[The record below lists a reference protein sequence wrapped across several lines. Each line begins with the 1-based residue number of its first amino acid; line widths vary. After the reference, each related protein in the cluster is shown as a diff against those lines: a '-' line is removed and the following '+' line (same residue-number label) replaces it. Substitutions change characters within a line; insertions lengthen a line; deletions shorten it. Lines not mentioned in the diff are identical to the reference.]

1 MFNLFIIQKEMHNN
15 AFQIER
21 NKLPQICNSNTINE
35 IISSDDINCN
45 ISTRNA
51 ITYHIQII

>member
-35 IISSDDINCN
+35 IIEDD
-45 ISTRNA
+45 
-51 ITYHIQII
+51 